1 MSWDQETSKGRLA
14 AEWKRL
20 ESTEFVI
27 KKLTREMDLSNL
39 GLNEGRL
46 VHGTHIYNDIA
57 NFSELLDSPLLR
69 RDDSK
74 RLHRLLHVIR
84 TEQRRIVQF
93 VFGGDK
99 IQIQGSKFH
108 GLLYK
113 PYDDDGELAWSSV
126 LAGVALYL
134 LLTRAVPVV
143 FEGYPTPT
151 STIGLDLGDSLV
163 ANIGVRGDRELISVG
178 RPANHAAKILG
189 SPNAIVV
196 TPELYNCLR
205 EEEQLHFVEDPDQNV
220 FTLNFASLGDPQEVI
235 QDAGFEWTIEDSIDY
250 MTTSLKALP
259 LEDIVI
265 EEARERIDSVS
276 LGPKRAKSCD
286 GGSIFV
292 DLDGF
297 TALVDKLLQT
307 EDLTKLSRA
316 VKWLHLFRYE
326 LGQMTECDFDGIT
339 IQHQG
344 DRLLALFHTPT
355 GNDGRVA
362 RKVVDAAISYNSS
375 VEEVLNKHHAI
386 FGPLHVAIG
395 CAFGKTLV
403 SRSGVRGDLDLTC
416 LGRATQRAEEIQL
429 TLKGNEMGI
438 TPDIFEA
445 INVDAIRDAFTFDN
459 SNDFHIARALTWAS
473 VENRE
478 RENQYKVSSRAAYTP
493 ARTIAIGA
501 AVGEGARAL
510 KVTRPWSE

>member
-57 NFSELLDSPLLR
+57 NFSEFLDSPLLR

-84 TEQRRIVQF
+84 TEQRRIAQF
-93 VFGGDK
+93 VLGGDK

-113 PYDDDGELAWSSV
+113 PYDDDSELAWSSV
-126 LAGVALYL
+126 LSGVALHH

-143 FEGYPTPT
+143 FEGYPIPT

-189 SPNAIVV
+189 SPNAIVI

-205 EEEQLHFVEDPDQNV
+205 QEEQLHFIEDQDQNV
-220 FTLNFASLGDPQEVI
+220 FTLNLASLGDPEEAI

-250 MTTSLKALP
+250 MTASLKALP
-259 LEDIVI
+259 LEDIEI
-265 EEARERIDSVS
+265 EEARERI
-276 LGPKRAKSCD
+276 A
-286 GGSIFV
+286 
-292 DLDGF
+292 
-297 TALVDKLLQT
+297 
-307 EDLTKLSRA
+307 
-316 VKWLHLFRYE
+316 
-326 LGQMTECDFDGIT
+326 
-339 IQHQG
+339 
-344 DRLLALFHTPT
+344 
-355 GNDGRVA
+355 
-362 RKVVDAAISYNSS
+362 
-375 VEEVLNKHHAI
+375 
-386 FGPLHVAIG
+386 
-395 CAFGKTLV
+395 
-403 SRSGVRGDLDLTC
+403 
-416 LGRATQRAEEIQL
+416 
-429 TLKGNEMGI
+429 
-438 TPDIFEA
+438 
-445 INVDAIRDAFTFDN
+445 
-459 SNDFHIARALTWAS
+459 
-473 VENRE
+473 
-478 RENQYKVSSRAAYTP
+478 
-493 ARTIAIGA
+493 
-501 AVGEGARAL
+501 
-510 KVTRPWSE
+510 